1 MSPSRLLLLSVFC
14 SLTFSSSLQRQASH
28 AYVFRVW
35 LLSIDHG
42 FVHLQL
48 QAHSIGDALASLW
61 HPFVRDGGVS
71 VLGPVTRTCALEQEA
86 CASIFFN
93 RCHFDAGVAVAPVC
107 TWSTWQQWFVF
118 LAICRQNAFANKA
131 LRQALWLF

>member
-1 MSPSRLLLLSVFC
+1 
-14 SLTFSSSLQRQASH
+14 
-28 AYVFRVW
+28 

-48 QAHSIGDALASLW
+48 QAHSIGEALASLW

-71 VLGPVTRTCALEQEA
+71 VLAPGPCTCALEQEA
-86 CASIFFN
+86 CASIFFI

-107 TWSTWQQWFVF
+107 TTHMEHLAAMIFF
-118 LAICRQNAFANKA
+118 LAICRQNAIAKKA
-131 LRQALWLF
+131 LRHAL

>member
-1 MSPSRLLLLSVFC
+1 
-14 SLTFSSSLQRQASH
+14 
-28 AYVFRVW
+28 

-71 VLGPVTRTCALEQEA
+71 VLGAVPCTCSLAQEA
-86 CASIFFN
+86 CASIFFI
-93 RCHFDAGVAVAPVC
+93 RCHFDAGVDVAPVC
-107 TWSTWQQWFVF
+107 TWSTWQQLFVF
-118 LAICRQNAFANKA
+118 LAICRQNAIAKKA
-131 LRQALWLF
+131 LRHAL